1 MLNKVLG
8 GFLLILIV
16 GYFVLN
22 GSFNWLFQQTSRAN
36 ANAVSETATAVTEPT
51 AVTATVVPTIVVS
64 NLALDESGNLLYLNS
79 AWESIR
85 ENPETA
91 TGTVMV
97 PAGRV
102 IWGDRLV
109 FKDCLGNPQDLKVT
123 IMALPCETQ
132 VTVTWGAMALE
143 PEVTVELAKKF
154 LDDKYQNLS
163 GFPETGFQIFPKDGA
178 VKSAP

>member
-1 MLNKVLG
+1 MNKILG
-8 GFLLILIV
+8 GILGILIIGYLWLNWPFSGQTTPAQAV
-16 GYFVLN
+16 G
-22 GSFNWLFQQTSRAN
+22 
-36 ANAVSETATAVTEPT
+36 VSETATAVTEP
-51 AVTATVVPTIVVS
+51 TVVPTIVVS

-79 AWESIR
+79 EWESIR

-109 FKDCLGNPQDLKVT
+109 FKDCLGNPQDLKVPS
-123 IMALPCETQ
+123 IMSLPCETQ

-163 GFPETGFQIFPKDGA
+163 GFPESGFEVFPKDGA

>member
-1 MLNKVLG
+1 MNKLLG
-8 GFLLILIV
+8 GILALLIV
-16 GYFVLN
+16 GYLWLN
-22 GSFNWLFQQTSRAN
+22 WPFSGQTTPVQAVG
-36 ANAVSETATAVTEPT
+36 VSETATAVTEPT
-51 AVTATVVPTIVVS
+51 EPTVVPTIVVS
-64 NLALDESGNLLYLNS
+64 NLALDENGNLLYLNS
-79 AWESIR
+79 EWESIR

-109 FKDCLGNPQDLKVT
+109 FKDCLGSPQDLKVPT

-132 VTVTWGAMALE
+132 VAVTWGAMALE

-163 GFPETGFQIFPKDGA
+163 GFPESGFEVFSKDGA